1 MFKKQFEKKKQKNYI
16 NIFSYKNGTLL
27 IYFIKH
33 EKISTCKVYWGVF
46 LRGQGVHK
54 LVVNSRRSGIMT
66 GVRDV
71 IAFDMGEVL
80 LETDLGMLMLK
91 GNDMHVT
98 RLNLEKGEVEVEG
111 TIDSLTYSE
120 VSNYSKKG
128 ESLIGRLFK

>member
-1 MFKKQFEKKKQKNYI
+1 MQSILGGFFYVEERQTQ
-16 NIFSYKNGTLL
+16 
-27 IYFIKH
+27 
-33 EKISTCKVYWGVF
+33 
-46 LRGQGVHK
+46 GQGVHK

>member
-1 MFKKQFEKKKQKNYI
+1 MEERQAQ
-16 NIFSYKNGTLL
+16 
-27 IYFIKH
+27 
-33 EKISTCKVYWGVF
+33 
-46 LRGQGVHK
+46 GQGVHK
-54 LVVNSRRSGIMT
+54 LVVSSRKLGLMT

-91 GNDMHVT
+91 GKDMHVT

-111 TIDSLTYSE
+111 MIDSLTYSE
-120 VSNYSKKG
+120 VTNYVKKG